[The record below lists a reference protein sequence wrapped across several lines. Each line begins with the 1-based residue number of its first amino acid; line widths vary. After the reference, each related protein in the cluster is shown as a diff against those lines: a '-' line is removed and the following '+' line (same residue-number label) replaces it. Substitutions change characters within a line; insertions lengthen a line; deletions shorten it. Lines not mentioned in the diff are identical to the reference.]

1 MTMNNGKINVTAEN
15 IFPIIKKF
23 LYSDQEI
30 FLRELISNAVDATTK
45 LKSLATMGEAKGE
58 LGDLTI
64 EVKIDKDN
72 KTISIIDRG
81 VGMTTDEVNQYIN
94 EVAFSGAEAFLKKY
108 EGKLD
113 GADIIGHFGLGFYSA
128 FMVAK
133 KVELK
138 TKSFTQDTAEKGA
151 YWVCEGNPEFQMGEI
166 EKADRGT
173 EIVLHIADDATE
185 FLEEFRIRELL
196 KKYARF
202 MQVPIQF
209 GTREEKTK
217 ISKDGEEEKFE
228 SKQVA
233 DIVNN
238 TAPAWTKSPA
248 ELSDEDYK
256 AFYRELYPMSF
267 EEPLFHIHLNVDYP
281 FNLTGILF
289 FPRIKPNVDPQRN
302 KIQLYQS
309 QVFVTDSVEGIVPD
323 FLTLLHGVI
332 DSKDIPLNVSRS
344 YLQADSNVKKISG
357 HITKKVA
364 DKLEEQFKKDR
375 ADFEKKWN
383 ETKLV
388 INYGMLTDEKFYD
401 RAKKFYLLP
410 GTEEDCYTLEEY
422 EAKIKDQQTDKNGN
436 LIFLYAAHKD
446 GQHAYIE
453 RAAKKGY
460 HTLLLNDP
468 LTSHLIQKLESSNT
482 NWRFARVDAD
492 SIDKLIEKEE
502 EQISVLTDKQKEA
515 VKEIVEKIVPKE
527 TYTVQIADLSS
538 DEMPFVVTVPEF
550 MRRMKEMSMTGG
562 GMMGMG
568 DLPDSYNL
576 LINSNNP
583 LIAKILDE
591 KDEAKQTELIEMGT
605 AIAKLQ
611 QNLLHGKELSQFV
624 NRALEKMA

>member
-1 MTMNNGKINVTAEN
+1 MSTGKINVTAEN

-45 LKSLATMGEAKGE
+45 LKSLSALGEVTGD

-64 EVKIDKDN
+64 EVKLDKEN
-72 KTISIIDRG
+72 KTLSIIDKG
-81 VGMTTDEVNQYIN
+81 IGMTSGEVNQYIN
-94 EVAFSGAEAFLKKY
+94 EVAFSGAESFLKKY

-133 KVELK
+133 KVEIR
-138 TKSFTQDTAEKGA
+138 TKSFSQKPEDKGA
-151 YWVCEGNPEFQMGEI
+151 HWTCEGQPEFNMGEI
-166 EKADRGT
+166 EKAERGT
-173 EIVLHIADDATE
+173 EIVLHIADDAVE
-185 FLEEFRIRELL
+185 FLENHKIRELL

-209 GTREEKTK
+209 GTKEERIK
-217 ISKDGEEEKFE
+217 ISGEDEKEKFE
-228 SKQVA
+228 SKQVP
-233 DIVNN
+233 DIINN
-238 TAPAWTKSPA
+238 TAPAWTKAPA
-248 ELSDEDYK
+248 DLSDEDYK
-256 AFYRELYPMSF
+256 NFYRELYPF
-267 EEPLFHIHLNVDYP
+267 TFDEPLFHIHLNVDYP

-344 YLQADSNVKKISG
+344 YLQSDSNVKKISG
-357 HITKKVA
+357 HISKKVS
-364 DKLEEQFKKDR
+364 DKLEDLFKKDR

-383 ETKLV
+383 EVKIV
-388 INYGMLTDEKFYD
+388 INYGMLTDEKFFE
-401 RAKKFYLLP
+401 RAKKFFLFP
-410 GTEEDCYTLEEY
+410 GTDGTYSTIEEY
-422 EAKIKDQQTDKNGN
+422 QEKIKVLQTDKNN
-436 LIFLYAAHKD
+436 KMVFLYAANKE

-453 RAAKKGY
+453 RANKKGY
-460 HTLLLNDP
+460 HVLLLDDP
-468 LTSHLIQKLESSNT
+468 LTSHLIQKFETSNPDWKFT
-482 NWRFARVDAD
+482 RVDSD
-492 SIDKLIEKEE
+492 SIDKLIEKDEKP
-502 EQISVLTDKQKEA
+502 ISVLSDKDKEK
-515 VKEIVEKIVPKE
+515 VKEVVESVVPKE
-527 TYTVQIADLSS
+527 TYTVQVEDLAS

-568 DLPDSYNL
+568 DFPESFNL
-576 LINSNNP
+576 VVNSNNP
-583 LIAKILDE
+583 IVSKILEE
-591 KDEAKQTELIEMGT
+591 KDADKQKELIEMGT
-605 AIAKLQ
+605 DLARLQ
-611 QNLLHGKELSQFV
+611 QNLLHGADLSRFIT
-624 NRALEKMA
+624 RSMTFLK

>member
-1 MTMNNGKINVTAEN
+1 MNSGKINVTAEN

-45 LKSLATMGEAKGE
+45 LKSLSALGEVSGD

-64 EVKIDKDN
+64 EIKLDKDQ
-72 KTISIIDRG
+72 KTISIVDKGI
-81 VGMTTDEVNQYIN
+81 GMTTGEVNQYIN

-133 KVELK
+133 KVEIK
-138 TKSFTQDTAEKGA
+138 TKSFSQAPDEKGA
-151 YWVCEGNPEFQMGEI
+151 HWICEGQPTFTLGEV
-166 EKADRGT
+166 EKTERGT
-173 EIVLHIADDATE
+173 EIILHIADDATE
-185 FLEEFRIRELL
+185 FLENHKIRELL

-209 GTREEKTK
+209 GTKEEKIK
-217 ISKDGEEEKFE
+217 ISVEDEKEQFE
-228 SKQVA
+228 TKQVP
-233 DIVNN
+233 DIINN
-238 TAPAWTKSPA
+238 TAPAWTKAPA
-248 ELSDEDYK
+248 DLTDEDYK
-256 AFYRELYPMSF
+256 NFYRELYPFTF

-344 YLQADSNVKKISG
+344 YLQSDSNVKKISG
-357 HITKKVA
+357 HISKKVS
-364 DKLEEQFKKDR
+364 DKLEELFKKDR
-375 ADFEKKWN
+375 ADFERKWN
-383 ETKLV
+383 EVKIV
-388 INYGMLTDEKFYD
+388 INYGMLTDEKFFE
-401 RAKKFYLLP
+401 RAKKFFLFP
-410 GTEEDCYTLEEY
+410 GTDGTYATI
-422 EAKIKDQQTDKNGN
+422 EAYQEKIKPLQTDKNN
-436 LIFLYAAHKD
+436 KLVFLYAANKE

-453 RAAKKGY
+453 RANKKGY
-460 HTLLLNDP
+460 HVLLLDDP
-468 LTSHLIQKLESSNT
+468 LTSHLIQKFET
-482 NWRFARVDAD
+482 TFPDWKFARVDAD
-492 SIDKLIEKEE
+492 SVDKLIEKDEKAP
-502 EQISVLTDKQKEA
+502 SVLSDKQKEK
-515 VKEIVEKIVPKE
+515 VKEIVEGFVAKDK
-527 TYTVQIADLSS
+527 YTVQVEDLES

-562 GMMGMG
+562 GMMGFG
-568 DLPDSYNL
+568 DFPESYNL
-576 LINSNNP
+576 VVNANNP
-583 LIAKILDE
+583 LVLKILETKEVD
-591 KDEAKQTELIEMGT
+591 AQQELVEMAT
-605 AIAKLQ
+605 DLARLQ
-611 QNLLHGKELSQFV
+611 QNLLHGADLSRFIE
-624 NRALEKMA
+624 RSMAKL